1 MTASRFPAALLVG
14 LVAFAGCNA
23 RTGSI
28 SGTVTVDGVPI
39 GNGSVTIVGE
49 QGAPASASIVAG
61 EYRVEKVPIGPARI
75 AVRSLPPPS
84 MMAPPPKAGSGSE
97 TAAVPS
103 TFEPLPDRYLTPE
116 QSGLSL
122 EVVAG
127 EQQHDITVTAK

>member
-49 QGAPASASIVAG
+49 QGTPASASIVAG

-84 MMAPPPKAGSGSE
+84 MMAPPPKAGSGDGPAS
-97 TAAVPS
+97 VPP

>member
-49 QGAPASASIVAG
+49 QGTPASASIVAG

-84 MMAPPPKAGSGSE
+84 MMAPPPKAGSGDGP
-97 TAAVPS
+97 AAS